1 MWARYWEILG
11 KGGRRDDERVRELR
25 DREYKYYC
33 EGEELFTKE
42 ELVELRKVLLY
53 AYWRDMSQG
62 GSVRSVGRREGTFR
76 PCAQDDDKGWKR
88 IKEMLE
94 DEEKFSYCMT
104 MEELVEVIK
113 EGRRLREWVEDRDI
127 WTEEKN
133 RQIRELKEVGEM
145 GQTRRTKLEQ
155 ERLEKMRKVGKQRC

>member
-1 MWARYWEILG
+1 MTDIDHWGHIHWVSLPDEKIKDVWERYWEILG

-53 AYWRDMSQG
+53 AHWRDMSQG
-62 GSVRSVGRREGTFR
+62 GSVRSVGRRGGMFR

-94 DEEKFSYCMT
+94 DEELRGQFLDVPGIHNEHKD
-104 MEELVEVIK
+104 
-113 EGRRLREWVEDRDI
+113 GR
-127 WTEEKN
+127 T
-133 RQIRELKEVGEM
+133 G
-145 GQTRRTKLEQ
+145 
-155 ERLEKMRKVGKQRC
+155 RCDEPYV